1 MRYDTRRYGASVL
14 KLRAREIA
22 DYRHCRCYA
31 RITIRERKFLAPQS
45 LRAFARAAF
54 LLWSQHS
61 RYVPLVRMKLLG
73 CDSYHA
79 SADTRPSAHTP
90 DPSAP
95 TLLLTCGC
103 SYAATHRF
111 MPLPGHANDSV
122 IDAAFRSS
130 TAWAEMTRTNTV
142 NIRSDI
148 LATQNTSCSS
158 YPQILPG
165 NYPGKHV
172 FISPSQLSE
181 SCR

>member
-1 MRYDTRRYGASVL
+1 M
-14 KLRAREIA
+14 
-22 DYRHCRCYA
+22 
-31 RITIRERKFLAPQS
+31 
-45 LRAFARAAF
+45 
-54 LLWSQHS
+54 
-61 RYVPLVRMKLLG
+61 PLVRTNLLYY
-73 CDSYHA
+73 DSHRGLQPTP
-79 SADTRPSAHTP
+79 DHQHTHTP

-95 TLLLTCGC
+95 TPLLKCGC
-103 SYAATHRF
+103 SYAATHCF

-142 NIRSDI
+142 SIRSDI